1 MLSGFIALLVFTA
14 MGCGLQNICRRR
26 GEADSDDD
34 SSLGYSVAV
43 SNSLQKEEGS
53 GRAPGKTC
61 MNCILIEMGEMVCYS
76 ERCPDCG
83 R

>member
-43 SNSLQKEEGS
+43 SNSLQK
-53 GRAPGKTC
+53 
-61 MNCILIEMGEMVCYS
+61 
-76 ERCPDCG
+76 
-83 R
+83 